1 MRVLLRAAFCIFGL
15 AGGYAAVT
23 HAQMDETSY
32 VVTYIEVAPS
42 AAEQTAK
49 LLTEYVEASREMGGN
64 MNFQALQRIGQP
76 NHFAVL
82 EIWRDAQTRDAHAS
96 SARAERFRTSLDPL
110 LYCPIDAREHG
121 DLATA
126 AGAEVGPDGVF
137 AVTHV
142 DVTPNNTDVAV
153 ELLNKLAAESR
164 RDNGNGRFD
173 VLVQSNRRN
182 HMTVVEA
189 WEYAAAREA
198 HYGAEHTKTFRASV
212 FPLSGALYDERLYRA
227 LH

>member
-1 MRVLLRAAFCIFGL
+1 MRISLRAAFCFVGL
-15 AGGYAAVT
+15 AVGYTAVT

-42 AAEQTAK
+42 AAEQTAE
-49 LLTEYVEASREMGGN
+49 LVTEYVEISREMGGN
-64 MNFQALQRIGQP
+64 MDFQALQRIGQP
-76 NHFAVL
+76 NHFAIL
-82 EIWRDAQTRDAHAS
+82 EVWRDVQTRDANTS
-96 SARAERFRTSLDPL
+96 SAHAERFRTSLDPL
-110 LYCPIDAREHG
+110 LYSPIDSREHG

-142 DVTPNNTDVAV
+142 DVTPNNTDLAVA
-153 ELLNKLAAESR
+153 LLDTLAAESR

-173 VLVQSNRRN
+173 ALVQSNRRN

-189 WEYAAAREA
+189 WEDTAAQEA
-198 HYGAEHTKTFRASV
+198 HYGAEHTKTFRASL

-227 LH
+227 L